1 MGPVPG
7 SKAARLRTERHL
19 AGVPEAAAGA
29 DAVELDE
36 PDSPL
41 DADFDSVFDS
51 VLVSVPVFFSAGADS
66 DAEPPPD
73 PELELALLGA

>member
-1 MGPVPG
+1 MDRQQSG
-7 SKAARLRTERHL
+7 AAERHL

-36 PDSPL
+36 LDSLPL
-41 DADFDSVFDS
+41 ADFDSVFDS
-51 VLVSVPVFFSAGADS
+51 ALVSLPVFFSAGAES
-66 DAEPPPD
+66 EAEPPPD